1 MFRENQHQTNK
12 LAAWNT
18 ASSTNM
24 SITEHLGL
32 FYHDS
37 WVDAGHPT
45 VAQFK
50 SKQKMESEP
59 CSSPQPL
66 TSTFS
71 STNSKGL
78 STRWHRIGRQDW
90 KLPSW
95 HLNTL
100 DISPVP
106 CFQKSY
112 PNKSPTPFSD
122 RQSLQRGHPAW
133 QLIEQI
139 SSRMIMW
146 AWDWSIL
153 VCDQEQHAHPA
164 GGGKARRKEREWAM
178 DHQFWG
184 NYCVSTSSEMFP
196 PTRFSVIL
204 CIYNNIKEHHL
215 LSYGTLKLAGLWLTR
230 R

>member
-1 MFRENQHQTNK
+1 MFRENLHQTNK

-18 ASSTNM
+18 ASSTNT
-24 SITEHLGL
+24 SVTEHLGL
-32 FYHDS
+32 LYHNS
-37 WVDAGHPT
+37 WVDVGHPT

-50 SKQKMESEP
+50 SKQKIESEL
-59 CSSPQPL
+59 CSSPQPF

-71 STNSKGL
+71 STNRKGL
-78 STRWHRIGRQDW
+78 STCWHRIERQDW

-95 HLNTL
+95 HSNTL
-100 DISPVP
+100 NISP

-112 PNKSPTPFSD
+112 TNKSPTPFSD
-122 RQSLQRGHPAW
+122 RQSLQRGRPAW

-153 VCDQEQHAHPA
+153 VCSTHTQREV
-164 GGGKARRKEREWAM
+164 GKLEGRKENELRIISSGA
-178 DHQFWG
+178 D
-184 NYCVSTSSEMFP
+184 YCVSTSSEMFP

-204 CIYNNIKEHHL
+204 CIYNNIKEHCL
-215 LSYGTLKLAGLWLTR
+215 LSYGILKLAGLWLTR